1 MTISNFFEELK
12 NKILTFLRKIDY
24 QLVPVHEFVE
34 ESSIQR
40 LFSKYLPGLLYG
52 RKIGNLIPIVWY
64 IITLIFCPLS
74 IFLFFILRNF
84 FSFKILKI
92 DLSQIGSVLWLSTI
106 AANQKINSKKSKI
119 IVCLPYL
126 FNYQNQ
132 HIFRF
137 LSKDVFKDF
146 FFEKNIFLRF
156 IYTSMSWFAPITIDT
171 KKYEFFKNNAYS
183 EFSNLIS
190 KSIEFNIENKLED
203 IQLERARLKFIN
215 FIGKKGLVTL
225 NLRNSIFYKEGRK
238 SVRNVSGINYFLLC
252 EYLNFEGYSL
262 AFTNSP
268 GDELLSKLRNNN
280 IPFKVFDGMNKI
292 GKFENLLSLLA
303 CKYFIGTST
312 GASVIPLMNNIP
324 VLWTNSHIPFWTPL
338 KRNDAVIWKKYFY
351 PNNKRISFE
360 EFINLKLDI
369 PSKFG
374 QNIKKYDIKIKQNSD
389 LEILNALKI
398 FLELQNPKAKRGDH
412 LNKRLISLKDYKVL
426 KKFRWSSSSES
437 LFINNF

>member
-12 NKILTFLRKIDY
+12 NKILPFLRKIDY

-146 FFEKNIFLRF
+146 FFDL
-156 IYTSMSWFAPITIDT
+156 S
-171 KKYEFFKNNAYS
+171 
-183 EFSNLIS
+183 
-190 KSIEFNIENKLED
+190 
-203 IQLERARLKFIN
+203 
-215 FIGKKGLVTL
+215 GLFRGL
-225 NLRNSIFYKEGRK
+225 W
-238 SVRNVSGINYFLLC
+238 SGF
-252 EYLNFEGYSL
+252 
-262 AFTNSP
+262 
-268 GDELLSKLRNNN
+268 
-280 IPFKVFDGMNKI
+280 
-292 GKFENLLSLLA
+292 
-303 CKYFIGTST
+303 
-312 GASVIPLMNNIP
+312 
-324 VLWTNSHIPFWTPL
+324 
-338 KRNDAVIWKKYFY
+338 
-351 PNNKRISFE
+351 
-360 EFINLKLDI
+360 
-369 PSKFG
+369 
-374 QNIKKYDIKIKQNSD
+374 
-389 LEILNALKI
+389 
-398 FLELQNPKAKRGDH
+398 
-412 LNKRLISLKDYKVL
+412 
-426 KKFRWSSSSES
+426 
-437 LFINNF
+437 